1 MPPPPTH
8 TEIMFPFLK
17 QIVWYS
23 GTTLSVSVNTTV
35 FIAAISNS
43 EQLGNSV
50 YANEARAALGLVK
63 ITLRIIS
70 KFLSS
75 PQMTPPGY
83 CCRETKITLMRV
95 M

>member
-50 YANEARAALGLVK
+50 YANEARAADGLG
-63 ITLRIIS
+63 TEP
-70 KFLSS
+70 
-75 PQMTPPGY
+75 PQYLQGIPIFHLQTY
-83 CCRETKITLMRV
+83 QCEIK
-95 M
+95 

>member
-23 GTTLSVSVNTTV
+23 GKTRSVSVNTTV

-50 YANEARAALGLVK
+50 YANEARAADGHGTEPLFTWGGK
-63 ITLRIIS
+63 NNTLNN
-70 KFLSS
+70 
-75 PQMTPPGY
+75 Q
-83 CCRETKITLMRV
+83 
-95 M
+95 

>member
-23 GTTLSVSVNTTV
+23 GKTRSVSVNTTV

-50 YANEARAALGLVK
+50 YDNEARAADGPGTEPLFTWGGK
-63 ITLRIIS
+63 NNTLNN
-70 KFLSS
+70 
-75 PQMTPPGY
+75 Q
-83 CCRETKITLMRV
+83 
-95 M
+95 